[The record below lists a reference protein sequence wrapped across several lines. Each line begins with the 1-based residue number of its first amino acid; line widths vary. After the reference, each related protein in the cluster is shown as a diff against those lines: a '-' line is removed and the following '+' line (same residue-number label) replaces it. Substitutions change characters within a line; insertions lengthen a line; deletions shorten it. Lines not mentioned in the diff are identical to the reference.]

1 MSGAYLEITL
11 DIKPVN
17 REAAAKVYRDYRG
30 PFLSTIN
37 GAKTKDLLI
46 RDNDVQVLHGFDSAE
61 QAEKYLQSDLFNN
74 DVVDALKPLLE
85 KTPEIRI
92 YSCLH

>member
-17 REAAAKVYRDYRG
+17 REAAAKVYKEYRE
-30 PFLSTIN
+30 PFLTTIS
-37 GAKTKDLLI
+37 GAKTKELLI
-46 RDNDVQVLHGFDSAE
+46 RDDDVQVLHGFDTVE
-61 QAEKYLQSDLFNN
+61 QAETYLQSDLFNN

-92 YSCLH
+92 YSCV